1 VQCNQQEGA
10 FNKIGVSYMPRQPT
24 GREFH
29 QPAGERNF
37 LDSITPK
44 IRFRAIEMRQSL
56 NQSLTGLTQSLN
68 DL

>member
-1 VQCNQQEGA
+1 
-10 FNKIGVSYMPRQPT
+10 MPRQPT

-68 DL
+68 GL

>member
-1 VQCNQQEGA
+1 
-10 FNKIGVSYMPRQPT
+10 MPRQPT

-29 QPAGERNF
+29 EPASERNF
-37 LDSITPK
+37 LDTITRK

>member
-1 VQCNQQEGA
+1 
-10 FNKIGVSYMPRQPT
+10 MPRQPT

-29 QPAGERNF
+29 QPVGKRNF

-68 DL
+68 DLQIVY